1 MGLGIF
7 TVTAVERLSAHFG
20 VGLLAHQGGWDEILW
35 VMVPIVV
42 MVGLLRVATVRV
54 RKNSRTKSSD
64 AGDVGAE

>member
-1 MGLGIF
+1 MPAMSADTLF
-7 TVTAVERLSAHFG
+7 FRLP

-54 RKNSRTKSSD
+54 RKNARTKTSD

>member
-1 MGLGIF
+1 MAAAQLSSRLGI
-7 TVTAVERLSAHFG
+7 
-20 VGLLAHQGGWDEILW
+20 GLLAHQGGWDEILW

-54 RKNSRTKSSD
+54 RNRSRAQAPDASSSD

>member
-1 MGLGIF
+1 MVAAQLSSRLG
-7 TVTAVERLSAHFG
+7 T
-20 VGLLAHQGGWDEILW
+20 GLLAHQGGWDEILW

-54 RKNSRTKSSD
+54 RNRSRTQNADTAPSD